1 MLNALSNANFDQND
15 VESMMQGHLLFL
27 KKNTGR
33 TDDATKQHYVFN
45 PEMILSNNRH
55 FIARAQM
62 EAQPNGDATTEG
74 QSLQIIGFCY
84 AYMATGISDYL
95 QAARDCFD
103 AYIEH
108 FYAGQPI
115 PNSPQRYICN
125 WLVNGKE
132 PVLANWPVDLQFP
145 THSGFKGQMMNFVNG
160 KTQIPHGEPY
170 WGEYVDKVTFAFDG
184 ALGWDSI
191 VGAVKGINPDG
202 STDWNSDGIQYD
214 CEWVISYTGQ
224 KITGDAFKGY
234 DIDGNYREGSG
245 WILSENH
252 PVSEIGTVQLGNHNV
267 QGNHKLNWGNRQP
280 VEHGGYMMQ
289 RNEVWHNR
297 PLNVPVAVDKGDGQ
311 GRPYGQL
318 GNASDAEQWFADAAY
333 LLYKIT
339 GESKYWTVW
348 QCVIETV
355 TEYSNIDS
363 VDRFFRQEVG
373 ANTPW
378 TDGIS
383 YDYQYPSGNPVG
395 YIRDEN
401 GYIGVTVAEAG
412 SNTMEQQAVWYLCD
426 NNSKVRTT
434 IGGRGNLGTNLN
446 VEVTISM
453 ANGKTEPE
461 ANWTV
466 WKATLPYPP
475 NQPTIIDTK
484 MDEFLQLRR
493 EDGSEFVMADARSV
507 VNYGDSENTMMFQ
520 DGIID
525 GRRAQVSYN
534 TLRNS
539 SSGVIIGFWLT
550 KAERLDVTSIV
561 MKSNMDLDIGIT
573 DDDGWYWHWRVASTG
588 NQWKT
593 VQLPRS
599 GLVINDYQANLGV
612 PPASPRYSTV
622 DQIEITQ
629 AANNPSGEFTWYSVN
644 EMPRRYNLGKRN
656 LMKYSMNVRNSES
669 GFSYKVG
676 DCMVVDYLDGDL
688 FCTPGVIPFSN
699 IYTEGSQQ
707 FDGWHGMPYPGYQYP
722 FVWLFRPNFET
733 RLNNMVEFMYQSQ
746 TWFQGRFGTLGPGA
760 SAYVWNRWDNYKYGT
775 PDTWTMYHWGDGH
788 AWAGYQPRAYFGA
801 ARAWYE
807 LVLEGKTVPPKLIT
821 YVENWTRFLS
831 KTMEANGGYSPT
843 DFTTDG
849 RVICD
854 PNDFT
859 GHMCGLFLA
868 GACISYLAGSKP
880 TGIENLIEMLASELN
895 RNYEITPTPDHVMN
909 GSWSP
914 ALRLNTGSG
923 PENNGMFFGFWSGEI
938 LRGLGL
944 YLLYKKLAP
953 KEDMYKYVSEEYQ

>member
-1 MLNALSNANFDQND
+1 MLNIFANAKFDQND
-15 VESMMQGHLLFL
+15 VLSMLEGHSLFL
-27 KKNTGR
+27 EKNVGET
-33 TDDATKQHYVFN
+33 TDAQQQHYVFN
-45 PEMILSNNRH
+45 EEYILSNNRH

-84 AYMATGISDYL
+84 AYMATGEDKYL
-95 QAARDCFD
+95 EWAKKTFD
-103 AYIEH
+103 AYIDH

-115 PNSPQRYICN
+115 PNSPQRYVCN

-132 PVLANWPVDLQFP
+132 PVLANWPVDFEFP
-145 THSGFKGQMMNFVNG
+145 THSGFKGIMMNFTNG
-160 KTQIPHGEPY
+160 RCQIPHGEPY
-170 WGEYVDKVTFAFDG
+170 WGEYTDKVTFAFDG

-191 VGAVKGINPDG
+191 VGAVKGINADG
-202 STDWNSDGIQYD
+202 STNWNADGIQYD

-224 KITGDAFKGY
+224 KITGDAWKGN

-245 WILSENH
+245 WILSEGH
-252 PVSEIGTVQLGNHNV
+252 PVSEVGTVQLGNHSV
-267 QGNHKLNWGNRQP
+267 QGQHKLNWGNRQP

-318 GNASDAEQWFADAAY
+318 GNASDAEQWFADSAY

-339 GESKYWTVW
+339 GEAKYWTVW

-355 TEYSNIDS
+355 KEYSDIDS
-363 VDRFFRQEVG
+363 VDKFFRQEVG

-395 YIRDEN
+395 YIRDVE
-401 GYIGVTVAEAG
+401 GYIDVNVTNPG
-412 SNTMEQQAVWYLCD
+412 QNTMEQQAVWYLCN

-434 IGGRGNLGTNLN
+434 IGGSGTSGGNLN

-453 ANGKTEPE
+453 ANSKTEDE
-461 ANWTV
+461 SRWTV

-475 NQPTIIDTK
+475 TNPTIIDTQ
-484 MDEFLQLRR
+484 MRDFLQIRR
-493 EDGSEFVMADARSV
+493 EDGSEFVMADDRSV
-507 VNYGDSENTMMFQ
+507 VNYGESENFMQFQ
-520 DGIID
+520 DNVID
-525 GRRAQVSYN
+525 GRSAQVSYN

-550 KAERLDVTSIV
+550 ESGVLNPTSIA
-561 MKSNMDLDIGIT
+561 MKSNISLDVGIT
-573 DDDGWYWHWRVASTG
+573 DDNGWYWHWTVPSTR
-588 NQWKT
+588 NQWSQ
-593 VQLPRS
+593 VSLPRS
-599 GLVINDYQANLGV
+599 GLVLNDYQQNTGT
-612 PPASPRYSTV
+612 PPSSPTFTSV

-629 AANNPSGEFTWYSVN
+629 TNNVANGEFTWYAIN
-644 EMPRRYNLGKRN
+644 EIPRRYNLGQRY
-656 LMKYSMNVRNSES
+656 LMKYSLNVRQSDT
-669 GFSYKVG
+669 GFNYKIG
-676 DCMVVDYLDGDL
+676 DCQVVDYLDGDL
-688 FCTPGVIPFSN
+688 FCTPGTIPFSN

-722 FVWLFRPNFET
+722 FVWLFKNEYKS
-733 RLNNMVEFMYQSQ
+733 RLNNMIEFLYQSQ
-746 TWFQGRFGTLGPGA
+746 QWFYQRFGLLGPGA
-760 SAYVWNRWDNYKYGT
+760 SAYIWNRWDNYKYGT
-775 PDTWTMYHWGDGH
+775 PDTWTMYHWGSDH

-807 LVLEGKTVPPKLIT
+807 LVLEDEPVPPKLIT
-821 YVENWTRFLS
+821 YVENWTRYLA

-854 PNDFT
+854 PDDFT

-868 GACISYLAGSKP
+868 GACISYLAGSKAS
-880 TGIENLIEMLASELN
+880 GIENLIEMLAAELS
-895 RNYEITPTPDHVMN
+895 RNYQVTPTPNHVMN

-944 YLLYKKLAP
+944 YMLYKKLSP
-953 KEDMYKYVSEEYQ
+953 GDNMYSNFGG